1 MSEWVSKSESESE
14 KESSVYLD
22 AVIVVT
28 NTITKNTIMF
38 LNTFSSTIEW
48 NEQTKRSNN
57 TNEIY

>member
-1 MSEWVSKSESESE
+1 MSEWVSKSESE

>member
-1 MSEWVSKSESESE
+1 MSEWVSKSE